1 MRAVIAA
8 FALVLASTCGNADA
22 GGDTKVVADEPVK
35 TAVKPNKRSCRKV
48 KVTGSNIKQR
58 VCMKNAQWRELEV
71 QQEED
76 RRKARA
82 LSTNPGNAVN

>member
-1 MRAVIAA
+1 MRVLIAV
-8 FALVLASTCGNADA
+8 FALVLTSTFVSANSD
-22 GGDTKVVADEPVK
+22 GDTKTVSDQSAKTVA
-35 TAVKPNKRSCRKV
+35 KPNKRSCRKV

-58 VCMKNAQWRELEV
+58 VCMKNSQWSQLQK
-71 QQEED
+71 QQEEE